1 LTARSDNRKIF
12 NNVSVKAYALISLIC
27 SLILPIS
34 LWLIEIMLW
43 KTNISFQS
51 IYFIHLKSPALW
63 IVDLLPLITGFTVFY
78 FLKFRE
84 KEHYDN
90 LFEIR
95 QMQERMDINA
105 QFAKAIGEGNYY
117 SEFTVTGDNDILGNS
132 LLLMRE
138 NLLKNNKKES
148 EQNWIAAGKEEISNI
163 LRLHNKI
170 NELAY
175 EVIVKLINYINA
187 VQGAFYVYDDEKDKI
202 VNVATYAYNRKKY
215 LNQEFAFGEG
225 LVGECAYEMD
235 IIYLIEIPEDYV
247 TITSGI
253 LGDKR
258 PKSLLLV
265 PLISDEKLQGILEFA
280 SLQEEIPE
288 LTITFM
294 KELGEIIARTI
305 FNLRINQ
312 KTERLL
318 LESQK
323 MTEELQE
330 NEEQLRQNA
339 EEMRATQEE
348 LQKSYVQLEKQIA
361 EVENAQKRLNS
372 LLENSSEII
381 IIYDEHLNLM
391 YQSPSVK
398 RILGYSPDEMS
409 HGKYFDRLTRKG
421 EQEIRNMFKQL
432 MENPLE
438 VLTIQYTYMKK
449 DGQKIF
455 LETTGRNL
463 LHDPAIKGI
472 LLNSQDVTERKR
484 AEKEERMKSKMQS
497 LSENS
502 LDLILRL
509 SLQGHFFYA
518 NPIVEDYFGVEA
530 RLVINK
536 TIDELNMAEE
546 LHDFFKTTLKQL
558 KQKSE
563 KMNHEIKLPIKLGEK
578 VSFRIMSF
586 DAIPEYN
593 ENELETVLF
602 VGHDITE
609 AKRIELEI
617 QEKNKKIEDSI
628 NYAQRIQSSIL
639 PDNKLIRDF
648 FPKSFIYY
656 KPRDVVSG
664 DFPWFFQHSDNI
676 FIAAV
681 DCTGHGVP
689 GAMLSFIGYFL
700 LNNIVDN
707 DKDLNAGEICDMLHN
722 GVRVTLKQDRED
734 ASGRDGMDIALCKIN
749 LKKKELHYAGAHRP
763 LYLLR
768 KGELIEYK
776 GDRKAIGGIPLGNK
790 VEQGFTDYVIN
801 LLTGDKVFF
810 FSDGLPDQ
818 LGGPEHKKYSPGR
831 IRSIIMDN
839 MGYSMTQYYEF
850 FIQDFE
856 EWKGENKQI
865 DDVLLIGIEF

>member
-1 LTARSDNRKIF
+1 MYNSLKRITLHLSGIKY
-12 NNVSVKAYALISLIC
+12 YALMGFIFSLVI
-27 SLILPIS
+27 PIS
-34 LWLIEIMLW
+34 LWIIEIVLW
-43 KTNISFQS
+43 KTEFNFAS
-51 IYFIHLKSPALW
+51 IKFIHLKNPALW
-63 IVDLLPLITGFTVFY
+63 IADLIPFAIGLTVY
-78 FLKFRE
+78 YVMKVRSRE
-84 KEHYDN
+84 RTEYVQ
-90 LFEIR
+90 EIK
-95 QMQERMDINA
+95 QMQERMDITA
-105 QFAKAIGEGNYY
+105 RFAKDIGEGNYY
-117 SEFTVTGDNDILGNS
+117 SEFSISDEEDILGKS
-132 LLLMRE
+132 LLLMRN
-138 NLLKNNKKES
+138 NLLLNNKKES
-148 EQNWIAAGKEEISNI
+148 EQSWIAEGKEEISNI

-170 NELAY
+170 AELAG
-175 EVIVKLINYINA
+175 EVIVKLIKYINA
-187 VQGAFYVYDDEKDKI
+187 IQGAFYVYDDEKGKI
-202 VNVATYAYNRKKY
+202 INVSTFAYNRKKFVS
-215 LNQEFAFGEG
+215 QEFSLGEG
-225 LVGECAYEMD
+225 LVGECAYELD
-235 IIYLIEIPEDYV
+235 IIYRTEIPDDYV
-247 TITSGI
+247 TVSSGI
-253 LGDKR
+253 LGDKK

-265 PLISDEKLQGILEFA
+265 PLISDEKLQGVLEFA

-294 KELGEIIARTI
+294 KELGEIIARTV
-305 FNLRINQ
+305 FNLRISQ

-318 LESQK
+318 LESQQ
-323 MTEELQE
+323 MTEELQQ

-348 LQKSYVQLEKQIA
+348 LQKSYEKLEGQIN

-381 IIYDEHLNLM
+381 IIYDENLNLM

-398 RILGYSPDEMS
+398 KILGYTPDEMS

-432 MENPLE
+432 IENPLE
-438 VLTIQYTYMKK
+438 VITIQYTYMKK

-472 LLNSQDVTERKR
+472 LLNSQDITERKR

-509 SLQGHFFYA
+509 SLQGHFFYS
-518 NPIVEDYFGVEA
+518 NPVVEDYFGVET

-536 TIDELNMAEE
+536 TIDELNMEDE
-546 LHDFFKTTLKQL
+546 LREFFKTSLKQL
-558 KQKSE
+558 RAKPE
-563 KMNHEIKLPIKLGEK
+563 KLNREIKIAVKLGEK
-578 VSFRIMSF
+578 ISHRIMSF
-586 DAIPEYN
+586 DAIPEFN

-617 QEKNKKIEDSI
+617 QDKNKKIEDSI
-628 NYAQRIQSSIL
+628 HYAQRIQSSIL
-639 PDNKLIRDF
+639 PDNKIIREF
-648 FPKSFIYY
+648 FPKSFVFY

-664 DFPWFFQHSDNI
+664 DFPWFFHHEDKI
-676 FIAAV
+676 YLAAV

-700 LNNIVDN
+700 LNSIVDK
-707 DKDLNAGEICDMLHN
+707 DKEMNAAQVCDMLHE
-722 GVRVTLKQDRED
+722 GVRTTLKQDRED
-734 ASGRDGMDIALCKIN
+734 ASGRDGMDIAFCKIN
-749 LKKKELHYAGAHRP
+749 LKKKELDYAGAHRP

-768 KGELIEYK
+768 KGELTEYK
-776 GDRKAIGGIPLGNK
+776 GDRKAIGGIPMGSK
-790 VEQGFTDYVIN
+790 TEEPFTNYSIN
-801 LLTGDKVFF
+801 LLSGDKIFF
-810 FSDGLPDQ
+810 YSDGLSDQ

-831 IRSIIMDN
+831 VRNIILEN
-839 MGYSMTQYYEF
+839 INFSMTQYYEF
-850 FIQDFE
+850 FIEDFE
-856 EWKGENKQI
+856 SWKGQNKQI

>member
-1 LTARSDNRKIF
+1 MANSLQRKTLKLSDIKN
-12 NNVSVKAYALISLIC
+12 YALMGFLC
-27 SLILPIS
+27 SWILPLS
-34 LWLIEIMLW
+34 FWLIEIILW
-43 KTNISFQS
+43 KTGVSVSSLI
-51 IYFIHLKSPALW
+51 FIHIKSPALI
-63 IVDLLPLITGFTVFY
+63 IVDLIPFAIGFFIYYFFKIKLTEQSELIQ
-78 FLKFRE
+78 
-84 KEHYDN
+84 
-90 LFEIR
+90 EIL
-95 QMQERMDINA
+95 QMEERRDINA
-105 QFAKAIGEGNYY
+105 KFAKEIGEGNYY
-117 SEFTVTGDNDILGNS
+117 SKFNVSGEDDVLGKS
-132 LLLMRE
+132 LLLMRD
-138 NLLKNNKKES
+138 NLLMNNKKES
-148 EQNWIAAGKEEISNI
+148 EQNWIAEGKEEISNI

-170 NELAY
+170 NDLAS
-175 EVIVKLINYINA
+175 EVIVKLIKYINA
-187 VQGAFYVYDDEKDKI
+187 IQGAFYVYDDEKDKI
-202 VNVATYAYNRKKY
+202 VNVATFAYNRKKFVS
-215 LNQEFAFGEG
+215 QEFSFGEG
-225 LVGECAYEMD
+225 LVGECAYELD
-235 IIYLIEIPEDYV
+235 IVYRTEIPDDYV

-253 LGDKR
+253 IGEKK
-258 PKSLLLV
+258 PKSILLV
-265 PLISDEKLQGILEFA
+265 PLISDEKLQGVLEFA
-280 SLQEEIPE
+280 SLQDEIPE

-318 LESQK
+318 QESQQ

-348 LQKSYVQLEKQIA
+348 LQKSYQQLETQIA

-398 RILGYSPDEMS
+398 NILGYSTDEMS

-438 VLTIQYTYMKK
+438 VISIQYTYMKK

-472 LLNSQDVTERKR
+472 LLNSQDITERKR

-518 NPIVEDYFGVEA
+518 NPIVEDYFGIEA

-536 TIDELNMAEE
+536 TIDELEMGDE
-546 LHDFFKTTLKQL
+546 LRNFFKSSLKQL
-558 KQKSE
+558 KSKSDKFNQE
-563 KMNHEIKLPIKLGEK
+563 LKVPIKLGEK
-578 VSFRIMSF
+578 ISYRIMSF
-586 DAIPEYN
+586 DAIPEFN

-639 PDNKLIRDF
+639 PDNKMIRDF
-648 FPKSFIYY
+648 FPKSFIFY

-664 DFPWFFQHSDNI
+664 DFPWFFHHGDNI
-676 FIAAV
+676 YIAAV

-707 DKDLNAGEICDMLHN
+707 DKNLNAGQVCDFLHN
-722 GVRVTLKQDRED
+722 GVRITLKQDRED
-734 ASGRDGMDIALCKIN
+734 ASGRDGMDIAFCKIN
-749 LKKKELHYAGAHRP
+749 MKKKELQYAGAHRP

-790 VEQGFTDYVIN
+790 AELDFTNYSIN
-801 LLTGDKVFF
+801 LLSGDKIFF

-831 IRSIIMDN
+831 IRNIILDN
-839 MGYSMTQYYEF
+839 IGFSMTQYYEN
-850 FIQDFE
+850 FIQDFD
-856 EWKGENKQI
+856 EWIGENKQI

>member
-1 LTARSDNRKIF
+1 MVILFRKLNPSTQSIRTYAILGFVCALVLPLTLWIIEIVIWKTG
-12 NNVSVKAYALISLIC
+12 VSLSSLAFIH
-27 SLILPIS
+27 SKSPS
-34 LWLIEIMLW
+34 LWIIDIVPLAIG
-43 KTNISFQS
+43 TAV
-51 IYFIHLKSPALW
+51 YFTLKLRKEE
-63 IVDLLPLITGFTVFY
+63 L
-78 FLKFRE
+78 FR
-84 KEHYDN
+84 YN
-90 LFEIR
+90 QEIR

-105 QFAKAIGEGNYY
+105 RFAKEIGEGNY
-117 SEFTVTGDNDILGNS
+117 SINFNIADDEDILGRS
-132 LLLMRE
+132 LLLMRD
-138 NLLKNNKKES
+138 NLLKNNKKEA
-148 EQNWIAAGKEEISNI
+148 EQSWIAEGKEEISNT

-170 NELAY
+170 HELAN
-175 EVIVKLINYINA
+175 EVIVKLIKYINA
-187 VQGAFYVYDDEKDKI
+187 IQGAFYIYDDEKDRI
-202 VNVATYAYNRKKY
+202 VNVSTFAYNRKKY
-215 LNQEFAFGEG
+215 LTQEFSIGEG

-235 IIYLIEIPEDYV
+235 IIYRTEIPDDYV

-253 LGDKR
+253 LGDKK

-265 PLISDEKLQGILEFA
+265 PLISDEKLQGVIEFA
-280 SLQEEIPE
+280 SLQDEIPE

-294 KELGEIIARTI
+294 KELGEIIARTV

-318 LESQK
+318 QESQQ

-348 LQKSYVQLEKQIA
+348 LQKSYQQLEAKIE

-381 IIYDEHLNLM
+381 TIYDEHLNLT

-398 RILGYSPDEMS
+398 KILGYSPEEMS

-421 EQEIRNMFKQL
+421 EQEIRNMFRQL
-432 MENPLE
+432 IENPLE
-438 VLTIQYTYMKK
+438 VIAIQYTYMKK

-455 LETTGRNL
+455 LETSGRNL

-472 LLNSQDVTERKR
+472 LLNSQDITERKR

-509 SLQGHFFYA
+509 SLQGHYFYA
-518 NPIVEDYFGVEA
+518 NPIVEDYLGVDA
-530 RLVINK
+530 KQVINK
-536 TIDELNMAEE
+536 TIDELVMAEE
-546 LHDFFKTTLKQL
+546 LREYFKTTLKQL
-558 KQKSE
+558 KQKPE
-563 KMNHEIKLPIKLGEK
+563 KLNHELKIPVKLGEK
-578 VSFRIMSF
+578 ISYRIMSI

-639 PDNKLIRDF
+639 PDNKLIREF
-648 FPKSFIYY
+648 FPKSFIFY

-664 DFPWFFQHSDNI
+664 DFPWFFQHGDDI
-676 FIAAV
+676 YIAAV

-707 DKDLNAGEICDMLHN
+707 DKALNSGEICDMLHN

-749 LKKKELHYAGAHRP
+749 IKKKELQFAGAHRP
-763 LYLLR
+763 LFMLR

-790 VEQGFTDYVIN
+790 AEQPFTNYVVN
-801 LLTGDKVFF
+801 LLSGDKIFF

-831 IRSIIMDN
+831 IRSIITDN
-839 MGYSMTQYYEF
+839 MGFSMTQYYETF
-850 FIQDFE
+850 VQDFE
-856 EWKGENKQI
+856 DWKGESKQI